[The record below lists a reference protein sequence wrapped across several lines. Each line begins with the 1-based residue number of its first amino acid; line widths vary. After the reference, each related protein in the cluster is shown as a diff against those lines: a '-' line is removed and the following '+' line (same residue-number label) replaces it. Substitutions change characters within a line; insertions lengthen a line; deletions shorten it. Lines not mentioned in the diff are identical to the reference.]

1 MKERIEQ
8 LKAQEAQLQMQLDEV
23 RFLIQGYEN
32 TLKAN
37 EQTDKKIDKALPYW
51 VEHILIAWI
60 IQLATLLLTQSLI
73 LGTLS
78 GSAFYFI
85 RELYQYFIQ
94 GKNTQREV

>member
-37 EQTDKKIDKALPYW
+37 EQTDKED
-51 VEHILIAWI
+51 
-60 IQLATLLLTQSLI
+60 
-73 LGTLS
+73 
-78 GSAFYFI
+78 
-85 RELYQYFIQ
+85 
-94 GKNTQREV
+94 